1 MASNNATTHHQ
12 VPQLPSHEFFVNLIK
27 KNPPSP
33 HDPIVILKLGA
44 HWCGP
49 CKRVDMNYLVG
60 LSDKIKWYECDI
72 DENEETAQ
80 FVGIR
85 SIPAFLAIVNGN
97 AQPLF
102 VSSDTMKIA
111 EWMKGGFKPI

>member
-1 MASNNATTHHQ
+1 MIPLQ
-12 VPQLPSHEFFVNLIK
+12 IQKLPSQEFFESLIK
-27 KNPPSP
+27 TNPPIP
-33 HDPIVILKLGA
+33 HAPVILIKFGA

-49 CKRVDMNYLVG
+49 CKKIDMDFLVG

-72 DENEETAQ
+72 DENDYTPGYCG
-80 FVGIR
+80 VK

-102 VSSDTMKIA
+102 VSSDTMKVA
-111 EWMKGGFKPI
+111 QWMKGGFKV